1 MQLQPLPNYSQIL
14 AFQIV
19 HKGSDLGGRWSA
31 PWLGGHPPYV
41 LLVRFG
47 EKQTHSSKV
56 ALVRHLPMFINIV
69 TCRILVFCLGLG
81 GDSSEEEPEAGWR
94 KSGSMQ
100 PRPPANS
107 PSVPVVQSSLCPCTQ
122 SSGAPLAAIGLVWHE
137 HTNWSNHSSLVS
149 LLQYLFQNKN
159 RNLVVT
165 ILQDQSSC
173 RGHDFRG
180 TEAVL
185 HCSACLL
192 GSA

>member
-31 PWLGGHPPYV
+31 PWLGGPPPYV

-81 GDSSEEEPEAGWR
+81 GDSSEEGPEAGWR

-100 PRPPANS
+100 LRPPGELALG
-107 PSVPVVQSSLCPCTQ
+107 PGGAVVALPLHPVQRR
-122 SSGAPLAAIGLVWHE
+122 AAAAGGLVWHA

-149 LLQYLFQNKN
+149 QLQYMFQNKN
-159 RNLVVT
+159 RNLVVA
-165 ILQDQSSC
+165 IL
-173 RGHDFRG
+173 
-180 TEAVL
+180 
-185 HCSACLL
+185 
-192 GSA
+192 

>member
-1 MQLQPLPNYSQIL
+1 MDRHSKACNGFFAKSLPTIQARSPKETDYMQLQPLPNYSQIL

-56 ALVRHLPMFINIV
+56 ALVRHLHKFINIV

-81 GDSSEEEPEAGWR
+81 GDSGEEKPEAGWR
-94 KSGSMQ
+94 KSGSTQ

-107 PSVPVVQSSLCPCTQ
+107 PSVPVVQSSLYLCTQ
-122 SSGAPLAAIGLVWHE
+122 SSGA
-137 HTNWSNHSSLVS
+137 T
-149 LLQYLFQNKN
+149 
-159 RNLVVT
+159 
-165 ILQDQSSC
+165 SSC
-173 RGHDFRG
+173 H
-180 TEAVL
+180 
-185 HCSACLL
+185 
-192 GSA
+192 GSY

>member
-47 EKQTHSSKV
+47 EKQTHGSKV
-56 ALVRHLPMFINIV
+56 ALVRHLHMFINIV

-81 GDSSEEEPEAGWR
+81 GDSGEEEPEAGWR

-100 PRPPANS
+100 PRPPRKLALGPGGAVVALPLHPVQRRDKEVLAMAPTNS
-107 PSVPVVQSSLCPCTQ
+107 Q
-122 SSGAPLAAIGLVWHE
+122 
-137 HTNWSNHSSLVS
+137 HTNQCTFSN
-149 LLQYLFQNKN
+149 
-159 RNLVVT
+159 
-165 ILQDQSSC
+165 
-173 RGHDFRG
+173 
-180 TEAVL
+180 
-185 HCSACLL
+185 
-192 GSA
+192 

>member
-56 ALVRHLPMFINIV
+56 ALVRHLHMFINIV

-81 GDSSEEEPEAGWR
+81 GDSGEEEPEAGWR

-107 PSVPVVQSSLCPCTQ
+107 PSVPVVQSSLYPCTQ
-122 SSGAPLAAIGLVWHE
+122 SSGATRKFLPWLILIHSTLTNALLAIRLQSTLNALL
-137 HTNWSNHSSLVS
+137 TKS
-149 LLQYLFQNKN
+149 LLSISLF
-159 RNLVVT
+159 
-165 ILQDQSSC
+165 
-173 RGHDFRG
+173 
-180 TEAVL
+180 
-185 HCSACLL
+185 L
-192 GSA
+192 GSHGRDR

>member
-1 MQLQPLPNYSQIL
+1 MQLQPLPNYLQIL

-56 ALVRHLPMFINIV
+56 ALVQHLHKFINIV

-81 GDSSEEEPEAGWR
+81 GDSGEEEPEAGWR

-100 PRPPANS
+100 PRPPGELALG
-107 PSVPVVQSSLCPCTQ
+107 PGGAVVALPLHPVQWR
-122 SSGAPLAAIGLVWHE
+122 AAAAVGLVRHE
-137 HTNWSNHSSLVS
+137 HTTGPITPVLSHYFNTCSRINNQINLRSFSSS
-149 LLQYLFQNKN
+149 SQSM
-159 RNLVVT
+159 VT
-165 ILQDQSSC
+165 CWRD
-173 RGHDFRG
+173 H
-180 TEAVL
+180 
-185 HCSACLL
+185 
-192 GSA
+192 

>member
-47 EKQTHSSKV
+47 EKQTHGSKV
-56 ALVRHLPMFINIV
+56 ALVRHLHMFINIV

-81 GDSSEEEPEAGWR
+81 GDSGEEEPEAGWR

-100 PRPPANS
+100 PRPPRKLALG
-107 PSVPVVQSSLCPCTQ
+107 PGGAVVALPLHPVQRRDKEV
-122 SSGAPLAAIGLVWHE
+122 LAMA
-137 HTNWSNHSSLVS
+137 HTNSQHTNQCTFSN
-149 LLQYLFQNKN
+149 
-159 RNLVVT
+159 
-165 ILQDQSSC
+165 
-173 RGHDFRG
+173 
-180 TEAVL
+180 
-185 HCSACLL
+185 
-192 GSA
+192 

>member
-56 ALVRHLPMFINIV
+56 ALVRHLHMFINIV

-81 GDSSEEEPEAGWR
+81 GDSGEEKPEAGWR
-94 KSGSMQ
+94 KSGSTQ
-100 PRPPANS
+100 PRPPRKLALG
-107 PSVPVVQSSLCPCTQ
+107 PGGAVVALPLHPVQRRDKFLPWLILIHSTLTNALLAIRLQSTLNALLTK
-122 SSGAPLAAIGLVWHE
+122 
-137 HTNWSNHSSLVS
+137 S
-149 LLQYLFQNKN
+149 LLSISLF
-159 RNLVVT
+159 
-165 ILQDQSSC
+165 
-173 RGHDFRG
+173 
-180 TEAVL
+180 
-185 HCSACLL
+185 L
-192 GSA
+192 GSHGRDR

>member
-19 HKGSDLGGRWSA
+19 HKGNDLGGRWSA

-47 EKQTHSSKV
+47 EKQTHGSKV
-56 ALVRHLPMFINIV
+56 ALVRHLHMFINIV
-69 TCRILVFCLGLG
+69 TCRILVFCLRLG
-81 GDSSEEEPEAGWR
+81 GDSGEEEPEAGWR

-122 SSGAPLAAIGLVWHE
+122 SSGAPLPQSD
-137 HTNWSNHSSLVS
+137 WSGMNIQTGSITPVLSHYFNTCSRINNQINFQE
-149 LLQYLFQNKN
+149 LLL
-159 RNLVVT
+159 
-165 ILQDQSSC
+165 SP
-173 RGHDFRG
+173 
-180 TEAVL
+180 
-185 HCSACLL
+185 
-192 GSA
+192 